1 MGFLL
6 LKSKSYLV
14 CGSLS
19 MGFDFIQLG
28 FCLLVKVEILVLLGE
43 GTCRI
48 YISVL
53 LYSKKVLIMF

>member
-1 MGFLL
+1 
-6 LKSKSYLV
+6 
-14 CGSLS
+14 

>member
-6 LKSKSYLV
+6 LKSKPYLV
-14 CGSLS
+14 CGSFC

-28 FCLLVKVEILVLLGE
+28 FCLLVKVEILVLIGE

-53 LYSKKVLIMF
+53 LYLKKF